1 MADPKM
7 REAGG
12 GLCKE
17 IHKRVD
23 EKLEKIEEYI
33 DTNTQAVQKLTES
46 QAKQDQILEL
56 LQKQQS
62 QILAV
67 LTERATKNS
76 ENAENAQEPK
86 KKFYEYKWFT
96 VVVVA
101 GCILLLMTVGVAIG
115 YNVLDKYANIL
126 RAVQP

>member
-1 MADPKM
+1 MP
-7 REAGG
+7 
-12 GLCKE
+12 
-17 IHKRVD
+17 
-23 EKLEKIEEYI
+23 EKYRKEEYI

-86 KKFYEYKWFT
+86 RNFT
-96 VVVVA
+96 STSGSRDDPRVV
-101 GCILLLMTVGVAIG
+101 G
-115 YNVLDKYANIL
+115 
-126 RAVQP
+126 

>member
-1 MADPKM
+1 M

>member
-1 MADPKM
+1 M

-76 ENAENAQEPK
+76 ENAENAQESK